1 MKINSQD
8 LNNWLVSGLAIL
20 ILMAVGREFFV
31 PLVFALLLWA
41 VLNAIVG
48 FLHHHHVPG
57 WFAWVVAFL
66 TIGLAILFFALVL
79 IDEAS
84 SIIAE
89 APRYAG
95 RLGQL
100 WKAALPAGMALPQ
113 PNFQNPLN
121 DNSVTS
127 FLGSAATSVGGVLV
141 DLALVVIYVGFL
153 IAEQDHLPEK
163 IARLQKGESKAE
175 GEQVVRA
182 ISHQVQAYLGV
193 CTLASMVMAAVTYAL
208 LTFMGV
214 DFAGFWAMAMFFL
227 TYIPTIGGIGVALP
241 ALMALAQFGTIGPAI
256 VIVVVLFATHFF
268 LTSVVETMML
278 GRTLDLSPFAIILS
292 LTFWGLIWGVG
303 GLFLAVPLTGAL
315 GIVCRHVEGLEW
327 VADLLAGSHQTRAR
341 RKLRF
346 GFRRRA
352 ADVPQQ

>member
-1 MKINSQD
+1 MKVNSQN

-20 ILMAVGREFFV
+20 VLMAVGREFFV

-41 VLNAIVG
+41 VLNAIVS
-48 FLHHHHVPG
+48 FLHRHHVPG
-57 WFAWVVAFL
+57 WFAWAVAFA
-66 TIGLAILFFALVL
+66 TIGVAIGFFALVL
-79 IDEAS
+79 IDQAS
-84 SIIAE
+84 SIVAE
-89 APRYAG
+89 APRYAA
-95 RLGQL
+95 RLAQL
-100 WKAALPAGMALPQ
+100 SKAVLPAGVAL
-113 PNFQNPLN
+113 PNFQNPLKDSN
-121 DNSVTS
+121 VTG
-127 FLGSAATSVGGVLV
+127 FLGSAATSVGGVLL
-141 DLALVVIYVGFL
+141 DLVLVVIYVGFL

-163 IARLQKGESKAE
+163 IARLQKGESRSE

-193 CTLASMVMAAVTYAL
+193 CTLASVVMAAVTYAL
-208 LTFMGV
+208 LSFMGV
-214 DFAGFWAMAMFFL
+214 DFAGFWALAMFFL
-227 TYIPTIGGIGVALP
+227 TYIPTIGGVGVVLP

-256 VIVVVLFATHFF
+256 VIVVALFATHFF
-268 LTSVVETMML
+268 LTSVVETLML

-315 GIVCRHVEGLEW
+315 GIVCGHIEGLEW
-327 VADLLAGSHQTRAR
+327 VAGLLAGSHRTRAR

-352 ADVPQQ
+352 DVPQQ